1 MLKGRKLVASHG
13 ALLASERESAKV
25 CRRGAFRYR
34 LRISSLLLTF
44 NEIGNNKFVF
54 PGVTVYISILHF
66 HFALMNFQFFFFFFM
81 ERERGF
87 FGISSQFLNRTATS
101 EFRSVQ
107 VGFYCFVLLP
117 SQL

>member
-13 ALLASERESAKV
+13 ALPASERESAKV

-87 FGISSQFLNRTATS
+87 LG
-101 EFRSVQ
+101 FR
-107 VGFYCFVLLP
+107 P
-117 SQL
+117 SF